1 MTIVDNKNIYLKLSE
16 FATESMLYEV
26 SCYPSFGLVSPL
38 SSGSHK
44 DMDFFTFIRS
54 SVVLFPYMLKF
65 AKKSYC
71 NQNPEII
78 FNNIRPI
85 GIRAEKAML
94 KKTDNVNTHKGMIF
108 SMGLCV
114 AAVAKTLYNE
124 KEFINI
130 KSIIKHMTSGIVEK
144 ELYQI
149 NRKESSKSMSNGEKT
164 FLKYG
169 YTGIRGEAEMG
180 FPIIFDVALNTY
192 DGCYDLNENDRLVQT
207 LITIMQYS
215 EDSTILYRH
224 DATVLKKVQGLSK
237 YIIEMGGM
245 YSENGR
251 KNIHAISKQFEKENI
266 SPGGSADLLACTVFL
281 SKVKKEFF
289 R

>member
-1 MTIVDNKNIYLKLSE
+1 MTVVDNDKLCLKISE
-16 FATESMLYEV
+16 FAMESMLYEV
-26 SCYPSFGLVSPL
+26 SCYPSFGLVSPI

-54 SVVLFPYMLKF
+54 SVALFPYMLKF
-65 AKKSYC
+65 AKESYN
-71 NQNPEII
+71 NQSPESI
-78 FNNIRPI
+78 FNTIRPI
-85 GIRAEKAML
+85 GIRAEKAMF

-114 AAVAKTLYNE
+114 AAVSKAIYNE
-124 KEFINI
+124 TEFMNV
-130 KSIIKHMTSGIVEK
+130 KNIIKHMTAGIVEK

-149 NRKESSKSMSNGEKT
+149 NSKESQLSNGEKI

-169 YTGIRGEAEMG
+169 YSGIRGEAEMG

-224 DATVLKKVQGLSK
+224 DINVLKEVQRLSK
-237 YIIEMGGM
+237 FIIEMGGM

-251 KNIHAISKQFEKENI
+251 KNIKSISKQFEIENI

-289 R
+289 Y